1 MNRTKN
7 AVSLNV
13 GGRYF
18 TTLKSTL
25 TQQNQLPM
33 LQSGDDGTTSSP
45 QGNFFTALFSM
56 PDDMVDW
63 DPLHP
68 PYTTYFID
76 RSGEMFEIILR
87 YLRENTWVIP
97 SNCSYT
103 SSALFR
109 EAHFY
114 GIDIGVSDA
123 TIPYLIH
130 SRNITSDLE
139 FSVLRPACEWIHK
152 TISDRVRE
160 GKPLSFVVTPTI
172 EQVKATLR
180 SRKIQTS
187 ENRLDGID
195 VAQLAIPV
203 MSTPAYRPLVRDPY
217 TVEVIQDARYHR
229 LLECDGDT
237 TTLLLEYLRE
247 HFSLTIDI
255 KQGMIAF

>member
-152 TISDRVRE
+152 TISDRIRE
-160 GKPLSFVVTPTI
+160 GKPLSFLVTPTI

-187 ENRLDGID
+187 QNRLDGID
-195 VAQLAIPV
+195 VAQLVIPAK
-203 MSTPAYRPLVRDPY
+203 STRLSGFAPPPQ
-217 TVEVIQDARYHR
+217 VEVIQDAKFP
-229 LLECDGDT
+229 LLLDCDSDT
-237 TTLLLEYLRE
+237 LRILLEYLRE
-247 HFSLTIDI
+247 HF
-255 KQGMIAF
+255 